1 MVLAGEG
8 LGFYGHTEAVGAID
22 FGTLFLVLGMMI
34 TVGILE
40 GTGATQY
47 LAIKIAQAS
56 GGRPF
61 LLLAGL
67 GAFTAGT
74 SAFLDNVTT
83 MVLLAPLTISIAD
96 ILDLSPIPFL
106 TTEATFAVVGGLA
119 TLIGDPANIIVG
131 SGSGYGFADF
141 LVHLGPPA
149 LLAWFGILGAIF
161 LVFRRFGRAHPHN
174 VEKLLQIDARRAI
187 TDPVAAKRMLS
198 VLGVIVVLYLLH
210 QWVGLEPATV
220 SMLGAGLSLVVVRA
234 DVRRILAEVEWS
246 AIVFYGA
253 LFVLVGG
260 LEHAGILAFL
270 AGIFREFA
278 RENVLVAA
286 VTLLWVAGVLS
297 AVVDNVALV
306 VALVPVLRN
315 LVQSGFPP
323 EHMAPLWWSLAIG
336 AVLGGLAT
344 PIGSSATV
352 VTIALSERTK
362 TPITSR
368 LWMRVGV
375 PAWAVGLALG
385 TGFVALAVLTGF
397 YR

>member
-1 MVLAGEG
+1 MDIPAVVTSTLIFVGTYFFIFSERIHRTVAALLGAVAMVLAGEG

-47 LAIKIAQAS
+47 LAIRIAQAS
-56 GGRPF
+56 RGRPF

-106 TTEATFAVVGGLA
+106 TTEAAFAVVGGLA

-149 LLAWFGILGAIF
+149 LLAWFGILGAF
-161 LVFRRFGRAHPHN
+161 LLVFRRFGRAHPHN

-234 DVRRILAEVEWS
+234 DVRKVLAEVEWS

-270 AGIFREFA
+270 ADVFREFA
-278 RENVLVAA
+278 SENVLVAA

-297 AVVDNVALV
+297 AVIDNVALV
-306 VALVPVLRN
+306 VA
-315 LVQSGFPP
+315 
-323 EHMAPLWWSLAIG
+323 
-336 AVLGGLAT
+336 
-344 PIGSSATV
+344 
-352 VTIALSERTK
+352 
-362 TPITSR
+362 
-368 LWMRVGV
+368 
-375 PAWAVGLALG
+375 
-385 TGFVALAVLTGF
+385 
-397 YR
+397 